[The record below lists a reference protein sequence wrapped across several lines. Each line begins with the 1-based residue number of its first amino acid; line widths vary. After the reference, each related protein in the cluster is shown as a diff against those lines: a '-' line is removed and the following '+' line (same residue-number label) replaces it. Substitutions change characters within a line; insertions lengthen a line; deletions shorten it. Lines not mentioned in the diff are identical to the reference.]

1 MEYSIIFDSK
11 SFSTVLPEALNDDL
25 KKILI
30 RKDGQEDLLF
40 ALWTPSIGNNRFTA
54 VVNEI
59 IFPED
64 GDRNIHGNASYNYQY
79 LLRVCKIAMQKGMGI
94 ALLHSHPCPGWQNM
108 SFDDIE
114 TEKKTFI
121 NAFSTTELPFVGLT
135 VGDDGYWSSRV
146 WFYRKQE
153 ICKKWANSVRVAGP
167 KFKIYFNDNLL
178 PTEKPNNKTIRTVNI
193 WGEETHNNMSRLKI
207 GIVGLGSV
215 GSVVADMLA
224 RMGVSDFTLIDYD
237 EVKEHN
243 LDRLSGA
250 FLSDIG
256 TKKVKV
262 IKNHILK
269 AGTANK
275 INVEI
280 SDRKLNTENAYRKAL
295 DCDIIF
301 SCVDKPWGRYIMN
314 HLAYSHLIPI
324 IDGGILVEFG
334 ENRELNFADWTVH
347 TVVPGKACMQCLNA
361 FNTSDVELEKDG
373 LLEDP
378 EYLSGL
384 PDNHYLK
391 NRENISPFSYNLA
404 SLEILHFMALAADIV
419 DPDNYGEQKF
429 RFKHGFLSRNGNVK
443 CNSHCDYSNNVGMA
457 DKFHRLY
464 DE

>member
-1 MEYSIIFDSK
+1 MEYSRLFDRK

-25 KKILI
+25 KEVLI

-40 ALWTPSIGNNRFTA
+40 ALWTPSVGNNRYTA

-79 LLRVCKIAMQKGMGI
+79 LFRVCNIAMQKGMGI
-94 ALLHSHPCPGWQNM
+94 ALLHSHPSPGWQNM

-121 NAFSTTELPFVGLT
+121 NAYSTTELPFIGLT
-135 VGDDGYWSSRV
+135 VGNDGYWSSRV
-146 WFYRKQE
+146 WFYEKQE
-153 ICKKWANSVRVAGP
+153 ICKKWAYSVRVAGP
-167 KFKIYFNDNLL
+167 KFKIYFNDDLL
-178 PTEKPNNKTIRTVNI
+178 PSEKPNNRAIRTVNI
-193 WGEETHNNMSRLKI
+193 WGEETHNNVSRLKI

-215 GSVVADMLA
+215 GSVVADMLS

-250 FLSDIG
+250 FHSDIG
-256 TKKVKV
+256 NKKVEV
-262 IKNHILK
+262 IKEHILK

-280 SDRKLNTENAYRKAL
+280 SDRKLNKEIAYRKAL
-295 DCDIIF
+295 DCDVIF
-301 SCVDKPWGRYIMN
+301 SCVDKPWGRYILN
-314 HLAYSHLIPI
+314 HLAYSHLIPV

-373 LLEDP
+373 LLDDP

-384 PDNHYLK
+384 TDNHYLN

-443 CNSHCDYSNNVGMA
+443 CNSHCDYSNNVGMS
-457 DKFHRLY
+457 DKLHRLY
-464 DE
+464 DV